1 MPDFIRN
8 LLAADRIGDGS
19 ECDRAAL
26 GYSILTLPTPQ
37 SFFQL
42 SGSIEVIS
50 TISGGVFTML
60 GPRLA
65 TLLRQATLLALA
77 VYWIALF
84 VGTHMPVPR
93 GINLENSD
101 KWIHFF
107 AYAGLGGLMTL
118 AAGWRSQ
125 AGLRLWH
132 LALIAVS
139 LAAFGGFDELT
150 QPLAGRDAD
159 WLDWFADVGG
169 VIAGTTLGALA
180 VRLIGIGQAVLNG
193 ECEMENGE

>member
-1 MPDFIRN
+1 
-8 LLAADRIGDGS
+8 
-19 ECDRAAL
+19 
-26 GYSILTLPTPQ
+26 
-37 SFFQL
+37 
-42 SGSIEVIS
+42 
-50 TISGGVFTML
+50 ML
-60 GPRLA
+60 GPRLV
-65 TLLRQATLLALA
+65 TLLRQATLLALV

-93 GINLENSD
+93 GTNLENSD

-180 VRLIGIGQAVLNG
+180 VRLIGVGQAGLNG